1 MQVAMQVALLERQS
15 LTQLQE
21 MWQKYFDTPP
31 ISKNKE
37 FYISRLAYR
46 IQELAYGGLSSHQQ
60 QVIANM
66 HVPSRSHNNLPPTG
80 TRIVREYLGVDH
92 VVVVLPDG
100 FEFNGLKY
108 QTLSAVAKKITG
120 RKIKEQECRLLFS
133 VEGFLRKRF
142 GSVWTRMRPE
152 AVCGQARFGDNS
164 VGKLRGIL

>member
-100 FEFNGLKY
+100 FEFNGMKY

-120 RKIKEQECRLLFS
+120 RKISGRYFFGLDKQE
-133 VEGFLRKRF
+133 K
-142 GSVWTRMRPE
+142 
-152 AVCGQARFGDNS
+152 
-164 VGKLRGIL
+164 

>member
-1 MQVAMQVALLERQS
+1 MQIALLEQQS
-15 LTQLQE
+15 LTQLQK
-21 MWQKYFDTPP
+21 MWEKYFDTPP

-100 FEFNGLKY
+100 FEFNGC
-108 QTLSAVAKKITG
+108 QKI
-120 RKIKEQECRLLFS
+120 L
-133 VEGFLRKRF
+133 
-142 GSVWTRMRPE
+142 MRPTRLMKSVMKVP
-152 AVCGQARFGDNS
+152 ANS
-164 VGKLRGIL
+164 TANISECSAHRQKQTSTR